1 MDILNDL
8 QNMIDRSSAFAKR
21 NEIELRGNG
30 RESDNVYSVQE
41 IKGVS
46 MSSDELADVLRLQE
60 SYIRSH
66 WPRIVES
73 YEKQNI
79 KLYKL
84 GRGAAANYGVQM
96 PWDNEIVFD
105 VDALEMM
112 G

>member
-1 MDILNDL
+1 
-8 QNMIDRSSAFAKR
+8 MIDKNSAFAKR
-21 NEIELRGNG
+21 NQIKFRGNKRDFG
-30 RESDNVYSVQE
+30 NVYIIPKIE
-41 IKGVS
+41 GVS
-46 MSSDELADVLRLQE
+46 MSSGELADVLQLKE

-96 PWDNEIVFD
+96 AWDNEIVWD